1 MNNAITNNEFS
12 KLRAMLWPIYAYEL
26 PKFLPMALMMA
37 MILFDYSVLRA
48 LKDSFV
54 VKHPMMVLRQLVF

>member
-37 MILFDYSVLRA
+37 MILFDYSVL
-48 LKDSFV
+48 
-54 VKHPMMVLRQLVF
+54 